1 VVVRTRMDRNTHTND
16 RRAGRAACSPAE
28 SLRLRSSFVPRRD
41 AVRRESVHRDAVPVC
56 WADYKSQ
63 RGYTMP
69 SDYEFLRQLN
79 IDIGKAEARGAT
91 EFFEE
96 LLAPAFAM
104 RRADGK
110 RIDDRERF
118 IASVAESA
126 DRPTKVDSI
135 TFFEANRALVV
146 CTVTMDTADGYK
158 RFHNLR
164 LFTRPSSSDRWQLL
178 AWANEP
184 TE

>member
-1 VVVRTRMDRNTHTND
+1 
-16 RRAGRAACSPAE
+16 
-28 SLRLRSSFVPRRD
+28 
-41 AVRRESVHRDAVPVC
+41 
-56 WADYKSQ
+56 
-63 RGYTMP
+63 MP
-69 SDYEFLRQLN
+69 SDYEVLRQLN
-79 IDIGKAEARGAT
+79 IDIGKAEGRGDTA
-91 EFFEE
+91 FFEM

-126 DRPTKVDSI
+126 ERLTQVHSI
-135 TFFEANRALVV
+135 TLFEGNRAIVA
-146 CTVTMDTADGYK
+146 CTITMETADGSK
-158 RFHNLR
+158 RFHNVR
-164 LFTRPSSSDRWQLL
+164 LFTRSSSSDLWQLL